1 MHQNSLLSTSETLRS
16 EPLPKTTAKWLQ
28 YFQKNRDYVFPI
40 SWHSSNQLTSE
51 ERELLAHSMPIF
63 QLGESSEGNRLIKAG
78 RDYVSQSGD
87 SVLLEVLKLFILEEK
102 RHAQDLARFM
112 ALENIP
118 QIRSHWAD
126 RAFRNSRRG
135 LNLELALSV
144 LLTAEIIGLLY
155 SRTLE
160 LVTQSEV
167 LQQLAR
173 QIQHDEQHH
182 LYFQASMLGQLRQK
196 RSLWLLF
203 LTHGLHRLFL
213 WLTLRVVWIDHH
225 YVFRAGGYTFEK
237 FAMAAWQE
245 LEQAIVLSQIKN
257 R

>member
-1 MHQNSLLSTSETLRS
+1 MHQNSILSTSKTLRNETLS
-16 EPLPKTTAKWLQ
+16 KTTLKWLK
-28 YFQKNRDYVFPI
+28 YFQKNSDYLFPI
-40 SWHSSNQLTSE
+40 FWHYSKQLTSE

-63 QLGESSEGNRLIKAG
+63 QLGESSEGNRLMKAG

-182 LYFQASMLGQLRQK
+182 LYFQASML
-196 RSLWLLF
+196 
-203 LTHGLHRLFL
+203 
-213 WLTLRVVWIDHH
+213 
-225 YVFRAGGYTFEK
+225 
-237 FAMAAWQE
+237 
-245 LEQAIVLSQIKN
+245 
-257 R
+257 